1 MNLIFI
7 LIASLLASGVTLWL
21 GLALWRGPKLNS
33 SIEHHAVNATV
44 LRDQLAELEQDR
56 ANGILSLHDHAA
68 AQQELQRRVLD
79 EATPA
84 QDTGQRR
91 QSSKSAAIALAIVL
105 PVAAT
110 LTYLAIGNPA
120 AITPPPAQSAPAMTQ
135 ADVQAMVDSL
145 AARLARNPNDA
156 PGWLMLARSYRYF
169 EKYEDAAAAFA
180 KAATVIQSDPLA
192 LSEFAETLARSN
204 QAGFKGEPT
213 QLLERALSLNPREPF
228 ALTLAGAAALERQDY
243 PAAIDYWQQ
252 LFDLLPPDSDAARAV
267 ADSIERAR
275 RAQAETVT
283 PKN

>member
-7 LIASLLASGVTLWL
+7 LIAALLAASVTWWL
-21 GLALWRGPKLNS
+21 VSVLWRSPKLDS

-56 ANGILSLHDHAA
+56 ANGILSLLDHAA

-120 AITPPPAQSAPAMTQ
+120 AITPPSAQSAPAMTQ
-135 ADVQAMVDSL
+135 ADVQGMVDSL
-145 AARLARNPNDA
+145 AAR
-156 PGWLMLARSYRYF
+156 LARSYRYF

-180 KAATVIQSDPLA
+180 KAATVIQTDPLA
-192 LSEFAETLARSN
+192 LSEYAETLARSSPG
-204 QAGFKGEPT
+204 GFKGEPT

-252 LFDLLPPDSDAARAV
+252 LLGLLPADSDAAQAV
-267 ADSIERAR
+267 ANTIDRAH
-275 RAQAETVT
+275 RAQAEAATA
-283 PKN
+283 KN

>member
-7 LIASLLASGVTLWL
+7 LIAALLAASVTWWL
-21 GLALWRGPKLNS
+21 VFVLWRGPKLDAGV
-33 SIEHHAVNATV
+33 EHHAVNAAV
-44 LRDQLAELEQDR
+44 LRDQLLEIEQDR

-84 QDTGQRR
+84 QNTGVRR
-91 QSSKSAAIALAIVL
+91 HSSKQAAIALAIVL

-145 AARLARNPNDA
+145 AARLARNPDDA

-180 KAATVIQSDPLA
+180 KAATVIQTDPLA
-192 LSEFAETLARSN
+192 LSEYAETLARSN

-243 PAAIDYWQQ
+243 PVAIDYWQQ

-275 RAQAETVT
+275 REQVETAN

>member
-7 LIASLLASGVTLWL
+7 LIAALLAASVTLWL
-21 GLALWRGPKLNS
+21 GFVLWRGPKLDS
-33 SIEHHAVNATV
+33 SIEHHAVNASV
-44 LRDQLAELEQDR
+44 LRDQLNELEQDR

-68 AQQELQRRVLD
+68 ARQELQRRVLD

-84 QDTGQRR
+84 QSTGLRP
-91 QSSKSAAIALAIVL
+91 QSSKQAAIALAIVL
-105 PVAAT
+105 PVATT
-110 LTYLAIGNPA
+110 LAYLALGNPA

-145 AARLARNPNDA
+145 AARLARNPDD
-156 PGWLMLARSYRYF
+156 PTGWLMLARSYRYF

-192 LSEFAETLARSN
+192 LSEYAETLARSN

-243 PAAIDYWQQ
+243 PTAIDYWQQ
-252 LFDLLPPDSDAARAV
+252 LFELLPPDSDAARAV
-267 ADSIERAR
+267 ANSIERAR
-275 RAQAETVT
+275 QEQAETT
-283 PKN
+283 TLKN

>member
-7 LIASLLASGVTLWL
+7 LIAALLASGVTLWL
-21 GLALWRGPKLNS
+21 GLALLRGPKLDS

-84 QDTGQRR
+84 QNTGLRR
-91 QSSKSAAIALAIVL
+91 QSSKQAAIALAIVL

-110 LTYLAIGNPA
+110 LTYLSIGDPA
-120 AITPPPAQSAPAMTQ
+120 AITPPPARSAPAMTQ
-135 ADVQAMVDSL
+135 ADVQGMVDSL
-145 AARLARNPNDA
+145 AARLARNPDDA

-180 KAATVIQSDPLA
+180 KAASVIQTDPLA
-192 LSEFAETLARSN
+192 LSEYAETLARSSP
-204 QAGFKGEPT
+204 AGFKGEPT
-213 QLLERALSLNPREPF
+213 QLLARALSLNPREPF

-252 LFDLLPPDSDAARAV
+252 LLGLLPADSDAAQAV
-267 ADSIERAR
+267 ANTIERAR
-275 RAQAETVT
+275 RAQAEAATA
-283 PKN
+283 KN

>member
-1 MNLIFI
+1 MNFIFI
-7 LIASLLASGVTLWL
+7 LIAALLAASVTLWL
-21 GLALWRGPKLNS
+21 GLALWRGPKLDS
-33 SIEHHAVNATV
+33 SLEHHAVNARV

-68 AQQELQRRVLD
+68 AQQDLQRRVLD
-79 EATPA
+79 EAIPTK
-84 QDTGQRR
+84 DTGLWR
-91 QSSKSAAIALAIVL
+91 QSSKPAAITLAIVL

-110 LTYLAIGNPA
+110 LSYLALGNPA
-120 AITPPPAQSAPAMTQ
+120 AITPPPAQSIPAMTQ

-145 AARLARNPNDA
+145 AARLARNPDD
-156 PGWLMLARSYRYF
+156 PTGWLMLGRSYRYF
-169 EKYEDAAAAFA
+169 EKYEDAAAAFS

-192 LSEFAETLARSN
+192 LSEYAETLARSN

-252 LFDLLPPDSDAARAV
+252 LFELLPPDSDAAQAV
-267 ADSIERAR
+267 ENTIKRAR
-275 RAQAETVT
+275 REQAEAVT
-283 PKN
+283 SEN

>member
-7 LIASLLASGVTLWL
+7 LIATLLAASVTLWL
-21 GLALWRGPKLNS
+21 GLVLWRGSKLDS

-56 ANGILSLHDHAA
+56 ANGILSLNDHAA

-84 QDTGQRR
+84 QDIGLRR
-91 QSSKSAAIALAIVL
+91 QSSKQTAIVLAIVL

-110 LTYLAIGNPA
+110 LTYLALGHPA

-135 ADVQAMVDSL
+135 ADVQAMVDAL
-145 AARLARNPNDA
+145 AARLARNPDD
-156 PGWLMLARSYRYF
+156 PLGWLMLARSYRYF
-169 EKYEDAAAAFA
+169 EKYEDAAAAFS
-180 KAATVIQSDPLA
+180 KAAAVIRSDPLA
-192 LSEFAETLARSN
+192 LTEYAETLARSK

-252 LFDLLPPDSDAARAV
+252 LFELLPPDSDAAQAV
-267 ADSIERAR
+267 ENTIKRAR
-275 RAQAETVT
+275 REQAEAVT
-283 PKN
+283 SEN